1 VTSSTRRFWTVVLAA
16 STCLAAGG
24 CGTRAAEEEKAVEPV
39 VPVRLEPLG
48 SRSFEDVIDANGAW
62 RSQGEL
68 IVAAP
73 FSGVVERISARPGD
87 PVAAGQAVGS
97 LTTLESHAALRGA
110 LALQGAARDSASR
123 NEARAAL
130 ELARRDQVQVA
141 LTSPQAGIVVRRPLE
156 PGTQVTEGTEILAIV
171 PWNGMVF
178 EAHVPQEQRGRVR
191 LGQRAVIRERGQE
204 PRAAVVRRILPAA
217 DPADQS
223 TLVWLAPVKEAPRPQ
238 LDHFGSAAIV
248 IGAAHTAIAV
258 PDSAVIEVDL
268 TGEKRIA
275 VIDSGLRARWTTVTL
290 GAGAGGWHELR
301 SPALPPGSRVVIEG
315 QRGLPEGARVRSTP

>member
-1 VTSSTRRFWTVVLAA
+1 EREERRDRRGSRARRRGRDAAQECGGGGACGGRGPGRRGSDLGGAAGFPGRASGCDVHGSPAARSRRLDLDPAQAAAGRSLAGILAPGPRRDPA
-16 STCLAAGG
+16 SRDVAPAGG

-130 ELARRDQVQVA
+130 ELA
-141 LTSPQAGIVVRRPLE
+141 
-156 PGTQVTEGTEILAIV
+156 
-171 PWNGMVF
+171 
-178 EAHVPQEQRGRVR
+178 
-191 LGQRAVIRERGQE
+191 
-204 PRAAVVRRILPAA
+204 
-217 DPADQS
+217 
-223 TLVWLAPVKEAPRPQ
+223 
-238 LDHFGSAAIV
+238 
-248 IGAAHTAIAV
+248 
-258 PDSAVIEVDL
+258 
-268 TGEKRIA
+268 
-275 VIDSGLRARWTTVTL
+275 
-290 GAGAGGWHELR
+290 
-301 SPALPPGSRVVIEG
+301 
-315 QRGLPEGARVRSTP
+315 